1 MKSRRTLAA
10 INTKAISIGLQTN
23 RAKQKTWTKKD
34 YKILKEVSKLSD
46 ELKLPIEKTVAIYN
60 LISGKNRSAFSVGER
75 INMIKDPNYKVNTE
89 RKKPTKDI
97 RPIRCIETGQI
108 FESVK
113 AANEFYGK
121 KQTNI
126 SAVCRG
132 ERSIALGYH
141 WKYIDEQ
148 EENAESHSDI
158 EGDTQNVKRQN
169 VKD

>member
-1 MKSRRTLAA
+1 MNNRT
-10 INTKAISIGLQTN
+10 SN
-23 RAKQKTWTKKD
+23 RAACPKCKIKRRVVKQ
-34 YKILKEVSKLSD
+34 YKAVQ
-46 ELKLPIEKTVAIYN
+46 N
-60 LISGKNRSAFSVGER
+60 
-75 INMIKDPNYKVNTE
+75 
-89 RKKPTKDI
+89 
-97 RPIRCIETGQI
+97 IETGQI

-158 EGDTQNVKRQN
+158 EGVTQNVKRQN